1 MSLLVSCLNSKI
13 RPLSVWCRLGILL
26 SLTGLVG
33 CVAGPDFRR
42 PGPPAVENY
51 TASPLPA
58 QTVSAPGMLGGA
70 QHFLA
75 QAPIRP
81 AWWQQFGSHK
91 LNYLIEQALQSNPT
105 LAAARATLRVAEQ
118 TYAAQ
123 AGATLFPQANG
134 QLAVQR
140 QRLTPAV
147 QGQTGPE
154 RTFTLYNA
162 NIGVSYNLDLSGENR
177 RILEALAAQ
186 TDFQRFQLEGA
197 RLTLAANIVTAAITQ
212 AQLAEQIRA
221 DKQILAAEREQ
232 LGITRRRLA
241 LGNASE
247 IDVVSIQTQVEQTRA
262 GIVPLRNRLEQT
274 GHLLAILVGEPPA
287 AVAIPQ
293 FTLTDF
299 TLPTDLPVQVPSEL
313 VRRRPD
319 IQASEALLHV
329 ASAQYGVAVSRL
341 YPQLTLTGNVG
352 SQALTSAALFGP
364 GSLVWGLAGQLAQPL
379 FNAGLRPAAR
389 AARAQF
395 DTAAANY
402 RQTVLLALRNVA
414 DVLRALDND
423 AQILQAQ
430 TAADASAQQALDL
443 VQQQYRLGAAS
454 YLQLLIAQQQAQQTR
469 IGLIAA
475 QAQRL
480 VDTAALYQ
488 AMGGGT
494 SGTGGSGTPERIGAV
509 H

>member
-1 MSLLVSCLNSKI
+1 MSPPVSCRSRKI
-13 RPLSVWCRLGILL
+13 QPLTVWCQLGILL
-26 SLTGLVG
+26 SLTGLAG
-33 CVAGPDFRR
+33 CAAGPNFRR
-42 PGPPAVENY
+42 PAPPTVANY
-51 TASPLPA
+51 TASPLPV
-58 QTVSAPGMLGGA
+58 QTVSAPGMLGGT

-81 AWWQQFGSHK
+81 EWWQQFGSQK
-91 LNYLIEQALQSNPT
+91 LNNLIEHALQSNPT

-123 AGATLFPQANG
+123 AGATLFPQATG
-134 QLAVQR
+134 QLGVQR
-140 QRLTPAV
+140 QRMTPAM

-162 NIGVSYNLDLSGENR
+162 NVGVSYNLDLSGENR
-177 RILEALAAQ
+177 RTLEALAAQ

-197 RLTLAANIVTAAITQ
+197 RLTLAANIATTAITQ

-221 DKQILAAEREQ
+221 DKQILAAQTAQ
-232 LGITRRRLA
+232 LDVTRHRLA
-241 LGNASE
+241 LGNVSR
-247 IDVVSIQTQVEQTRA
+247 IDVLSLQTQVDLTRS
-262 GIVPLRNRLEQT
+262 GIVSLRNRLEQVN
-274 GHLLAILVGEPPA
+274 HLLAILSGELPA
-287 AVAIPQ
+287 AAMPQ
-293 FTLTDF
+293 FALADF
-299 TLPTDLPVQVPSEL
+299 LLPATLPVRIPSEL
-313 VRRRPD
+313 VRQRPD

-329 ASAQYGVAVSRL
+329 ASAQYDVAVSRL
-341 YPQLTLTGNVG
+341 FPQITLTGG
-352 SQALTSAALFGP
+352 IGTEALTSAALFGP
-364 GSLVWGLAGQLAQPL
+364 GSLVWSLGGQLAQPL

-389 AARAQF
+389 AARAEF

-430 TAADASAQQALDL
+430 AAADASAQQALYL

-494 SGTGGSGTPERIGAV
+494 SGTGGSGTPEQIGAV

>member
-1 MSLLVSCLNSKI
+1 M
-13 RPLSVWCRLGILL
+13 
-26 SLTGLVG
+26 
-33 CVAGPDFRR
+33 
-42 PGPPAVENY
+42 
-51 TASPLPA
+51 
-58 QTVSAPGMLGGA
+58 
-70 QHFLA
+70 
-75 QAPIRP
+75 
-81 AWWQQFGSHK
+81 
-91 LNYLIEQALQSNPT
+91 
-105 LAAARATLRVAEQ
+105 
-118 TYAAQ
+118 
-123 AGATLFPQANG
+123 
-134 QLAVQR
+134 
-140 QRLTPAV
+140 
-147 QGQTGPE
+147 
-154 RTFTLYNA
+154 
-162 NIGVSYNLDLSGENR
+162 
-177 RILEALAAQ
+177 
-186 TDFQRFQLEGA
+186 
-197 RLTLAANIVTAAITQ
+197 
-212 AQLAEQIRA
+212 
-221 DKQILAAEREQ
+221 
-232 LGITRRRLA
+232 
-241 LGNASE
+241 GNASE

-287 AVAIPQ
+287 AAAIPQ

-389 AARAQF
+389 AARAEF

-414 DVLRALDND
+414 DVLRTLDND

-480 VDTAALYQ
+480 MDTAALYQ

-494 SGTGGSGTPERIGAV
+494 SGTGGSGTPEQIGAV